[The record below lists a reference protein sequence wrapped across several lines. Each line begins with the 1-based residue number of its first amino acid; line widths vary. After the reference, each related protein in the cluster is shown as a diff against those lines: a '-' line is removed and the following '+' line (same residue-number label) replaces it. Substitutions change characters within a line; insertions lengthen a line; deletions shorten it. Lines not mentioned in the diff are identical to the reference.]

1 MLGMMVRENKWKG
14 LHVLWTWFFH
24 FFGYQNQDRSKS
36 KKIKSSHCKFKG
48 KTETKWHCTNV
59 LHFPSFRI
67 YSLQPQSLEL
77 YVCNLSS
84 EMISRLAFHKS
95 VIAIIYFFYF
105 LRWGW
110 WGYYFKQKQTSRE
123 VQVLARV
130 QKWRE
135 LSFLSSNSN
144 MQVIYK
150 QISVF

>member
-1 MLGMMVRENKWKG
+1 
-14 LHVLWTWFFH
+14 
-24 FFGYQNQDRSKS
+24 
-36 KKIKSSHCKFKG
+36 
-48 KTETKWHCTNV
+48 
-59 LHFPSFRI
+59 
-67 YSLQPQSLEL
+67 
-77 YVCNLSS
+77 
-84 EMISRLAFHKS
+84 MISKLAFHKS
-95 VIAIIYFFYF
+95 VIAVIYFFYF

-110 WGYYFKQKQTSRE
+110 WGYYLKQKQTSRE